1 MEFKMFKLENYSLRQ
16 RMYIVAALGILG
28 QLLLAGL
35 YWYLEAKNVEPGEQ
49 LKTTAIFI
57 VIGSIVLVYLAHII
71 GKFGEVRAN
80 ILVSAIQ
87 NIKKGDLT
95 QSVGIDGKS
104 DFSWMAFELNSARK
118 NVANLVHTLVGG
130 VTQLETATS
139 NMSAISKQTVDG
151 VLQQQSETSQVATAM
166 NEMAV
171 SVQEVAR
178 TAANTADAAR
188 NADNEAQAGKKV
200 VTEAMTAINS
210 LAGEVE
216 KAAQTLSDLETDIGN
231 IGAIVDVIR
240 GITEQTNLL
249 ALNAAI
255 EAARAGEHGRGF
267 AVVADEVRTLA
278 ARTQSSTHEIEEM
291 VGRLQSGAKAAVT
304 VMNEGRESAKMSVEK
319 AASASEALDT
329 ITAMI
334 TTMDEMSAA
343 ISSAANEQS
352 TVAED
357 INRGIVNISQIA
369 ELTADGAKESS
380 SAVET
385 MAALS
390 AQLQEAGG
398 KFKV

>member
-1 MEFKMFKLENYSLRQ
+1 
-16 RMYIVAALGILG
+16 
-28 QLLLAGL
+28 
-35 YWYLEAKNVEPGEQ
+35 
-49 LKTTAIFI
+49 
-57 VIGSIVLVYLAHII
+57 
-71 GKFGEVRAN
+71 
-80 ILVSAIQ
+80 
-87 NIKKGDLT
+87 
-95 QSVGIDGKS
+95 
-104 DFSWMAFELNSARK
+104 
-118 NVANLVHTLVGG
+118 VHTLIGG
-130 VTQLETATS
+130 VAQLETATK
-139 NMSAISKQTVDG
+139 NMANISKETVDG
-151 VLQQQSETSQVATAM
+151 VLTQQTETTQVATAM
-166 NEMAV
+166 NEMAA

-178 TAANTADAAR
+178 TAANTAEAAR
-188 NADNEAQAGKKV
+188 NADNEAQAGKHV
-200 VTEAMTAINS
+200 VTEAMDAIES

-216 KAAQTLSDLETDIGN
+216 KAAETLNSLEQDIGN

-291 VGRLQSGAKAAVT
+291 VGRLQSGAKDAVS
-304 VMNEGRESAKMSVEK
+304 VMNEGRERAQTSVEK
-319 AASASEALDT
+319 AASAGAALDS

-357 INRGIVNISQIA
+357 INRGIVNISQVA
-369 ELTADGAKESS
+369 EHTAEGAKETSR
-380 SAVET
+380 AVET
-385 MAALS
+385 MSLLS
-390 AQLQEAGG
+390 AQLQDAAS